1 VRTAPILG
9 LLAGLP
15 LLAALPLGAS
25 PRLSIAVTPIIAY
38 APANVR
44 VKAHVEAS
52 ADNRALQIV
61 ADSSEFYRSSEI
73 PLNGDRAPRTTVVEF
88 RNLPGGTYNVTAILV
103 GATSR
108 TTAVQQIKVVKRALE

>member
-1 VRTAPILG
+1 VRTATILG
-9 LLAGLP
+9 LLAGVP
-15 LLAALPLGAS
+15 LLVALPLGAS
-25 PRLSIAVTPIIAY
+25 PRLSIAVTPIVAY

-44 VKAHVEAS
+44 VRARVEAN
-52 ADNRALQIV
+52 ADNRALQVV
-61 ADSSEFYRSSEI
+61 ADSTEFYRSSEI

-88 RNLPGGTYNVTAILV
+88 RNLPGGTYNVTAVLV